1 MPKKKKDKGDE
12 TGSPTTCA
20 RCGTRRENRDA
31 LSPPRSSRRR
41 PTGSPFFQDTA
52 TSGIYRRSFIG
63 KKTINIGKI
72 LLTPLCAG
80 NEKTGFSSPRVFIAG
95 VRQTLRQRRYRRGFF
110 LRRYICRGWTNRRCI
125 CDGSVSIG
133 LSFFFPPPLCK
144 GGKKEI
150 GNIRSSKGRGR
161 TTNQRVKIV
170 RKHAPWTTCRQRYC
184 G

>member
-1 MPKKKKDKGDE
+1 MRTLWNTEREQRRSFAPAFFSATSSMD
-12 TGSPTTCA
+12 SFFF
-20 RCGTRRENRDA
+20 RTRR
-31 LSPPRSSRRR
+31 
-41 PTGSPFFQDTA
+41 Q
-52 TSGIYRRSFIG
+52 SGIYRRSFIG